1 MAGVTAP
8 GSGAHTTAAPPPV
21 RPVDV
26 DTGFW
31 LWVCALP
38 LLSVGYIVDVVT
50 ASNRSAL
57 FAVFSIGFLIM
68 LVTLVV
74 TFLFLMRAGYR
85 WARTV
90 LTAGA
95 MASIVSVGTGLFGVE
110 RPAVAAVIF
119 AVTGIVGAVL
129 IGGGIY
135 LLHRKDSQEYFT
147 R

>member
-1 MAGVTAP
+1 MTQ
-8 GSGAHTTAAPPPV
+8 PV
-21 RPVDV
+21 PEPSARPVDV

-31 LWVCALP
+31 LWVCAVP
-38 LLSVGYIVDVVT
+38 LLSIGYLVDVVI
-50 ASNRSAL
+50 ADNRSTL
-57 FAVFSIGFLIM
+57 FVIFSVGFLIA
-68 LVTLVV
+68 LVTVVV

-90 LTAGA
+90 TTAGA
-95 MASIVSVGTGLFGVE
+95 LASVVSVGTGLFGVE

-119 AVTGIVGAVL
+119 AVTGIVGVVL

-135 LLHRKDSQEYFT
+135 LLHRKDSQVYFT